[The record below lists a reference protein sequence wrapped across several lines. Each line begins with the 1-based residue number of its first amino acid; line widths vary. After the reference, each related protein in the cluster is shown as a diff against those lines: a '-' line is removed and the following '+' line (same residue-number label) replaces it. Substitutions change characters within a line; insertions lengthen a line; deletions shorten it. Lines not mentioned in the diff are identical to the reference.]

1 MAPDYGDFYHSY
13 YKILLKKKKKLL
25 KTFISMLLT
34 LSILKSKFS
43 YSLILNDVLLSE
55 NKKKVV
61 KGACLL
67 SHGWLYSSGCIE
79 W

>member
-13 YKILLKKKKKLL
+13 YKILLKSKNKKILL

-55 NKKKVV
+55 SKKK
-61 KGACLL
+61 KK
-67 SHGWLYSSGCIE
+67 
-79 W
+79 

>member
-1 MAPDYGDFYHSY
+1 
-13 YKILLKKKKKLL
+13 
-25 KTFISMLLT
+25 MLLT

-55 NKKKVV
+55 NKKKKVV